1 MIDMTI
7 PSSFDINRF
16 FGKLEDIDNLRINLS
31 SYILCNLDNK
41 DVENLAN
48 SIKQHVLLHLIIV
61 NAKEDYY
68 FEIVEGCRRYLACKS
83 LKWKKIPCHVVHLS
97 DVEKFE
103 VALVENIQRES
114 FTPLEKANAFKMYI
128 SKAGVVYLN

>member
-31 SYILCNLDNK
+31 SYNLCNLDNK

-48 SIKQHVLLHLIIV
+48 SIKQHSF
-61 NAKEDYY
+61 ASYY
-68 FEIVEGCRRYLACKS
+68 R
-83 LKWKKIPCHVVHLS
+83 
-97 DVEKFE
+97 
-103 VALVENIQRES
+103 
-114 FTPLEKANAFKMYI
+114 
-128 SKAGVVYLN
+128 